1 MKKFIIFIGI
11 FLFSKTIDYKLHID
25 HAFALDKDKKI
36 LVLEYQKVNDTI
48 DILNIKESELK
59 NTSFNAI
66 GDMDGYKLSFL
77 YGYTLKTTLFTSLNK
92 QKIEY
97 GDGNLNNYQFNL
109 LAKYNIFSNS
119 KRAIGVDFGIKMN
132 KAENMEYSNPSYLKS
147 LAKRFL
153 NVKDVG
159 IDGNR
164 IGIIK
169 DDGSTK
175 ILNLKSPP
183 SISIKNLKDYTIN
196 TALNIEKAINYKFL
210 LNFSLK
216 LNYSKIYTQVV
227 ANIIPADE
235 DTEEKLK
242 KYDLMQNLGRDEFF
256 TDIGFNVSY
265 KSFITTEFSYYYRRF
280 FRDSNLGYVNY
291 NHIINLDFTKEIND
305 NIALFIGGKLMY
317 RQFNGEIPYLY
328 NKYSQTTFDHK
339 YGFARAGIIY
349 NF

>member
-1 MKKFIIFIGI
+1 MKKLIIFIGS
-11 FLFSKTIDYKLHID
+11 FLFSQTIDYKLHID
-25 HAFALDKDKKI
+25 HAFALDKDKKVLI
-36 LVLEYQKVNDTI
+36 LEYQKINETI
-48 DILNIKESELK
+48 DVLNIKESELK
-59 NTSFNAI
+59 NTSFDAI

-77 YGYTLKTTLFTSLNK
+77 YGYTKKTTLFTSLNNK
-92 QKIEY
+92 KIEY
-97 GDGNLNNYQFNL
+97 GDGYLNNYQFNL

-119 KRAIGVDFGIKMN
+119 NRAIGVDLGIKIN
-132 KAENMEYSNPSYLKS
+132 KAQNITYSNPSYLES
-147 LAKRFL
+147 LAKRVL
-153 NVKDVG
+153 DEKDIKVA
-159 IDGNR
+159 GNK
-164 IGIIK
+164 IGVIK
-169 DDGSTK
+169 DDDSTK

-227 ANIIPADE
+227 ANIIPADD
-235 DTEEKLK
+235 DTKEELK
-242 KYDLMQNLGRDEFF
+242 KYDLIQNLDRDEFF
-256 TDIGFNVSY
+256 TDIGFNISY
-265 KSFITTEFSYYYRRF
+265 KSFVTTEFSYYYRRF
-280 FRDSNLGYVNY
+280 FRDSNLGYINY